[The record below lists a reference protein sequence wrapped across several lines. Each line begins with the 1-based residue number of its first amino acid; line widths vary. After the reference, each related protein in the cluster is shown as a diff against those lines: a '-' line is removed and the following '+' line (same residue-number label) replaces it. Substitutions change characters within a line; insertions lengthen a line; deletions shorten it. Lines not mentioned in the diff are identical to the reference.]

1 MNTLKSGWFSEISC
15 LWPGIALSLKVEEVL
30 HSERSRFQEILVV
43 KTESHGRALML
54 DGAIQCTEKDEF
66 SYHEM
71 ISYLPLCSHPK
82 PKDVLIVGGGDGGA
96 AREVAKHPDVER
108 ITLVDIDDR
117 VIEVCKQYLPGLSLG
132 LNNPKVTISI
142 GDGFEFLRNHCREF
156 DVIITDSSDPVG
168 PAEHLF
174 KQPYYELLK
183 AALKPDGII
192 ASQAGTVWES
202 MQQVQS
208 TFQNC
213 KAVFPVATYAVTA
226 VPTYPTG
233 QIGFV
238 LGSLDSRTNIA
249 EPIKIFN
256 NDDLDRMEMKYYN
269 DKVHRA
275 AFVLPRFVEQ
285 SLQIAQRTN

>member
-1 MNTLKSGWFSEISC
+1 MDIMKLGWFSEVSD

-43 KTESHGRALML
+43 KTKSHGRALML

-82 PKDVLIVGGGDGGA
+82 PRNVLIVGGGDGGA
-96 AREVAKHPDVER
+96 AREIAKHPDVER

-117 VIEVCKQYLPGLSLG
+117 VIEVCKQYLPRLSLG
-132 LNNPKVTISI
+132 LNNPKVTIVV
-142 GDGFEFLRNHCREF
+142 GDGFEFLRNHCGEF

-183 AALKPDGII
+183 TALKPENGII

-208 TFQNC
+208 TFQHC
-213 KAVFPVATYAVTA
+213 KTVFPVATYAVTA

-233 QIGFV
+233 QIGFI
-238 LGSLDSRTNIA
+238 LGSLNSQTNFA
-249 EPIKIFN
+249 EPMRIFN
-256 NDDLDRMEMKYYN
+256 EEELDRMEIKYYN
-269 DKVHRA
+269 DKVHQA
-275 AFVLPRFVEQ
+275 AFILPRFVEK
-285 SLQIAQRTN
+285 SINCSKY

>member
-1 MNTLKSGWFSEISC
+1 MDAMRVGWFSELSD
-15 LWPGIALSLKVEEVL
+15 LWPGIALSLKIEKVL
-30 HSERSRFQEILVV
+30 HSERSRYQEILVV
-43 KTESHGRALML
+43 KTKSHGRALML

-82 PKDVLIVGGGDGGA
+82 PKDVLIVGGGDGGV

-117 VIEVCKQYLPGLSLG
+117 VIEVCKQYLPCMSLG
-132 LNNPKVTISI
+132 FNNPKVTISI
-142 GDGFEFLRNHCREF
+142 GDGFEFLRNHQGEF

-174 KQPYYELLK
+174 KQPYYELLRAK
-183 AALKPDGII
+183 LKPNGII

-208 TFQNC
+208 TFRNC
-213 KAVFPVATYAVTA
+213 KSVFPVTTYAVTA

-233 QIGFV
+233 QIGFI
-238 LGSLDSRTNIA
+238 LGSLDSKTNFA
-249 EPIKIFN
+249 EPIRIFN
-256 NDDLDRMEMKYYN
+256 NEDLDRMEMKYYN
-269 DKVHRA
+269 DKVHRT
-275 AFVLPRFVEQ
+275 AFGLPRFVEK
-285 SLQIAQRTN
+285 SLETV